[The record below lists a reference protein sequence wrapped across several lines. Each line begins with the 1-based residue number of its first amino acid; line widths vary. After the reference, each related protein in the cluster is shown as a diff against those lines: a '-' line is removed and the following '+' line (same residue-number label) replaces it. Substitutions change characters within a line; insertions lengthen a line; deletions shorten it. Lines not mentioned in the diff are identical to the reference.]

1 MSKKPL
7 YNRLKN
13 LFTDLE
19 QEASGPPLP
28 DELPLSTK
36 GWFWE
41 CDGDGRYTWCSP
53 EVEACLGFSADSFT
67 GKLLDVYAIQP
78 DAGVR
83 LRNLIQQNGHPVEM
97 EAPFRT
103 NSGEWISARVQVMV
117 RPSNNGHRAGWRGA
131 CQLLAEEEGLAAL
144 PAADAQLARK
154 NGKKHLD
161 LPVQG
166 NLAPSSRK
174 DNIPYSDGLAI
185 ENGEI
190 TSARALWSSAGKQSL
205 ETRKSV
211 IQSAESGVPAAI
223 AIPISMG
230 EQARGI
236 LEIVDEADP
245 DRRWSEEE
253 RLLVEEVAGQLAIA
267 LENARL
273 YEAVHQELAERT
285 VAEQEVL
292 RRNQDL
298 AALNQIGQEL
308 SKLARDEDILDIL
321 FTTIS
326 EIFGNRYLTIALYDE
341 KTRMVAY
348 PIHTRDS
355 KPVVLPDRPVDR
367 SLVGHI
373 LKTKSPLLLG
383 NDIANTLRLLGIEP
397 PDPAPVSLMAV
408 PMVTGDRSIG
418 AVLLEDYQTEDAYTN
433 LQLEL
438 LSTIAAQATTALENA
453 KLFGEITTALTA
465 LETRERYQSN
475 IANAVATLTEFGTR
489 DLMDV
494 LQALSKAAQSNRV
507 YFARVEEDAGVLY
520 WENICYWTDPD
531 VSPNFNQ
538 TPLPRIPVGE
548 YSLWSSAL
556 KEKGWCSDALE
567 QLPPPEREYLLGQG
581 VQSCL
586 LLAVHGKHAFPG
598 FIAFDQIDHPRIWQ
612 NDEVSSLQVAA
623 DALSNT
629 IVREDLLDQLQ
640 VSLDETENL
649 YNASHRLALATD
661 LQEMVASIA
670 TSVNS
675 SAINRCVLVLFE
687 GNGGQKAGRMK
698 VAGNWYAGFGT
709 PPPAVGS
716 DFAHPA
722 CERLFLTSSSA
733 FYNVSE
739 NNIDPSLAALLQ
751 EQNALSVAILPL
763 WSSKYQLGVLLL
775 MSEELHPFTGNEIR
789 SFPPLID
796 QMATSVENLRL
807 FKQTQDAL
815 SETAS
820 LYQISNGIA
829 QATDSHDLIRL
840 VGKIMLS
847 GNADLTTIL
856 RVTQYAGDEP
866 TELEMVGIY
875 DVRGEYDPSGLR
887 LPVSDLPLVQ
897 SLGTEALVINDV
909 TAMQSDPISRKTLLR
924 LDVLAACLVPL
935 RSAGRLV
942 GLLVSASRRPS
953 SFKADYVHLLQVA
966 ASGVSVAIER
976 QRLLEEARRRAL
988 ELQTAAEITRD
999 TTSTLSLDVL
1009 LQKMVNLVKE
1019 RFNFYHVSIFLTEE
1033 DSNDAVITES
1043 TGEAGRI
1050 LKERNYRVKAGTRSA
1065 VGQALETGVP
1075 VVINDADHS
1084 EIFTY
1089 TPMLSDT
1096 LSEISLP
1103 LKLGERIL
1111 GVLDAQSTR
1120 TNSFAQGDVAV
1131 FQTLADQ
1138 IAIAIDN
1145 ARSYELVQKAVED
1158 MREVDRM
1165 KSQFLA
1171 NMSHELRT
1179 PLNSIIGFSRVI
1191 LKGIDGP
1198 INDIQQ
1204 QDLSAIYNSG
1214 QHLLNLI
1221 NDVLDLSKI
1230 EAGKME
1236 LSFGDLDITEIVNSV
1251 MSTAMGLVKDKS
1263 IDLKKVVPENL
1274 PKVRGD
1280 TTRIRQVLLN
1290 LISNAAKFTDVGS
1303 ITIEVSIKRGPS
1315 GKLELVTEV
1324 TDTGPGIAAEDQ
1336 HKLFQ
1341 PFSQVDDSPTRK
1353 TGGTGLGLSICRSL
1367 MEMHGGSIGL
1377 NWSEVGKGSRFFFSL
1392 PLPNQPDLEEIL
1404 PDGDSHTIL
1413 VIDDDMQVIK
1423 LYQRYL
1429 NPQGY
1434 HVVPLTEPLKAV
1446 ERALD
1451 IHPIA
1456 ITCDVMMPQ
1465 KDGWQVLQDLKN
1477 NPETRNIPII
1487 MCSIL
1492 EEEEKGFSLGAADY
1506 LVKPFLREDLVNA
1519 ITRLDKKGQIHTVLV
1534 IDDDPDDLR
1543 LLKKLVEESG
1553 RFQAKLADGGLKGWE
1568 IIQKERPDVVVL
1580 DMFMPDMDGFRI
1592 LEKMQ
1597 TDANLKEIPVV
1608 VLTGVDLSAE
1618 QQQKLADFR
1627 QQMLTKGFLS
1637 EKELMNTL
1645 DQALKRIQS

>member
-7 YNRLKN
+7 YSRLN
-13 LFTDLE
+13 TLFSDLE
-19 QEASGPPLP
+19 QEASGPLP
-28 DELPLSTK
+28 PEEIPPTTL

-53 EVEACLGFSADSFT
+53 EVESCLGLTPESFN

-78 DAGVR
+78 EAGVR
-83 LRNLIQQNGHPVEM
+83 LRNLIQQNGHPVET
-97 EAPFRT
+97 EAPLRM
-103 NSGEWISARVQVMV
+103 NSGEWVNVRLQVMV
-117 RPSNNGHRAGWRGA
+117 KPGKNGHRSGWRGVCQLLSAEDSAAPLPATDEGASSNNG
-131 CQLLAEEEGLAAL
+131 
-144 PAADAQLARK
+144 K
-154 NGKKHLD
+154 NAYGPNGNGQKKEI
-161 LPVQG
+161 
-166 NLAPSSRK
+166 ASKEMRPS
-174 DNIPYSDGLAI
+174 SDGLAF

-190 TSARALWSSAGKQSL
+190 KAAKTLWSSAGKQSL
-205 ETRKSV
+205 ETSKLV
-211 IQSAESGVPAAI
+211 AQAGETGNPAAI
-223 AIPISMG
+223 AIPISVG
-230 EQARGI
+230 EETKGI
-236 LEIVDEADP
+236 LEILDESNEG
-245 DRRWSEEE
+245 RRWSEEE

-285 VAEQEVL
+285 RAEQEVL

-321 FTTIS
+321 FNTIG
-326 EIFGNRYLTIALYDE
+326 EIFDSRNLTIALYNE
-341 KTRMVAY
+341 KTSSVAY
-348 PIHTRDS
+348 PIHTRDG
-355 KPVVLPDRPVDR
+355 KPGALLDGPVKR

-383 NDIANTLRLLGIEP
+383 ADVASTLHLLGIEP
-397 PDPAPVSLMAV
+397 PNPAPASMLAV
-408 PMVTGDRSIG
+408 PMITGDRPLG
-418 AVLLEDYQTEDAYTN
+418 AILLEDFQKENAYTN
-433 LQLEL
+433 VQLEL
-438 LSTIAAQATTALENA
+438 LSTIASQATTALENA

-465 LETRERYQSN
+465 LETRERYQSH
-475 IANAVATLTEFGTR
+475 IASSVAILTEFGTR
-489 DLMDV
+489 NLMEV
-494 LQALSKAAQSNRV
+494 LQALGRAAQASRV
-507 YFARVEEDAGVLY
+507 YFSRVVEDAGMLY
-520 WENICYWTDPD
+520 WESTGAWIDPD
-531 VSPNFNQ
+531 ANHTFDSEPIRRMPVNEYPYWS
-538 TPLPRIPVGE
+538 RI
-548 YSLWSSAL
+548 L
-556 KEKGWCSDALE
+556 KEKGWVCDALDR
-567 QLPPPEREYLLGQG
+567 LPPAERMFLMEQG
-581 VQSCL
+581 IQSSL
-586 LLAVHGKHAFPG
+586 LLAVQGKRAVPG
-598 FIAFDQIDHPRIWQ
+598 FVAFDQVDHPRKWQ
-612 NDEVSSLQVAA
+612 NDEISSLQVAA

-629 IVREDLLDQLQ
+629 TVREDLLDQLQ

-649 YNASHRLALATD
+649 YNASHRLALATE

-675 SAINRCVLVLFE
+675 TTINRCVLVLFDE
-687 GNGGQKAGRMK
+687 SGGAQKNRMK
-698 VAGNWYAGFGT
+698 VAANWYAGFGT
-709 PPPAVGS
+709 PPPAIGTN
-716 DFAHPA
+716 FAHPA
-722 CERLFLTSSSA
+722 CERLFVSSSPA

-739 NNIDPSLAALLQ
+739 DNIDPTLAALLQ
-751 EQNALSVAILPL
+751 EQDALSVAILPL
-763 WSSKYQLGVLLL
+763 WASKYQLGVLLL
-775 MSEELHPFTGNEIR
+775 MSEELHPFTGREIR

-796 QMATSVENLRL
+796 QMATSIENLRL
-807 FKQTQDAL
+807 FKQTQEAL
-815 SETAS
+815 SETAL

-829 QATDSHDLIRL
+829 QATNSHDLIRL
-840 VGKIMLS
+840 VGKTLLA

-856 RVTQYAGDEP
+856 RVTQFMDDEP
-866 TELEMVGIY
+866 SELEIVGIY
-875 DVRGEYDPSGLR
+875 DARGEYDPSGLR
-887 LPVSDLPLVQ
+887 LPVSDLPLVHQ
-897 SLGTEALVINDV
+897 VGTEALILNDI
-909 TAMQSDPISRKTLLR
+909 TTMLSDPVSRKTLLR
-924 LDVLAACLVPL
+924 LDVLAACIVPL

-942 GLLVSASRRPS
+942 GLLVAASRRPAT
-953 SFKADYVHLLQVA
+953 FKSDYVHLLQVA
-966 ASGVSVAIER
+966 SAGVAVAIER

-999 TTSTLSLDVL
+999 TTSTLSLDKL
-1009 LQKMVNLVKE
+1009 LQRMVNLVKE
-1019 RFNFYHVSIFLTEE
+1019 RFNFYHVSIFLNEE
-1033 DSNDAVITES
+1033 GSSNAVITES
-1043 TGEAGRI
+1043 TGETGRI
-1050 LKERNYRVKAGTRSA
+1050 LKERNFLVKAGSRSA
-1065 VGQALETGVP
+1065 IGQVLATGEP
-1075 VVINDADHS
+1075 VVINDAGRS

-1089 TPMLSDT
+1089 LPMLSDT
-1096 LSEISLP
+1096 RSEISLP

-1111 GVLDAQSTR
+1111 GVLDAQSTQV
-1120 TNSFAQGDVAV
+1120 NSFTPGDVTV

-1236 LSFGDLDITEIVNSV
+1236 LSFSEIDITEIVNSV
-1251 MSTAMGLVKDKS
+1251 MSTAIGLVKDKQVE
-1263 IDLKKVVPENL
+1263 LKKIVPESL

-1290 LISNAAKFTDVGS
+1290 LISNAAKFTDDGS
-1303 ITIEVSIKRGPS
+1303 ITIEVSIKSGNS
-1315 GKLELVTEV
+1315 GKLELFTEV

-1341 PFSQVDDSPTRK
+1341 PFSQVDNSPTRK

-1367 MEMHGGSIGL
+1367 MEMHGGDIGL

-1392 PLPNQPDLEEIL
+1392 PLQNQPEPEEA
-1404 PDGDSHTIL
+1404 PTGDSHTIL

-1434 HVVPLTEPLKAV
+1434 YIVPLTEPSKAV
-1446 ERALD
+1446 EKALE
-1451 IHPIA
+1451 IHPLA
-1456 ITCDVMMPQ
+1456 ITLDVMMPQ
-1465 KDGWQVLQDLKN
+1465 KDGWTVLRELKN
-1477 NPETRNIPII
+1477 NPETRSIPII

-1492 EEEEKGFSLGAADY
+1492 EEEEKGFSLGASDY
-1506 LVKPFLREDLVNA
+1506 LVKPFLREDLVNS
-1519 ITRLDKKGQIHTVLV
+1519 ISRLDKEGQNQTVLV
-1534 IDDDPDDLR
+1534 VDDDPDDLR
-1543 LLKKLVEESG
+1543 LLKKLIDESG
-1553 RFQAKLADGGLKGWE
+1553 RFHAKLAEGGLKGWE
-1568 IIQKERPDVVVL
+1568 MLQTERPDVVVL

-1592 LEKMQ
+1592 LEKIRS
-1597 TDANLKEIPVV
+1597 DPDLKEIPVV

-1618 QQQKLADFR
+1618 QQQKLIDFR

-1637 EKELMNTL
+1637 EKELMSTL
-1645 DQALKRIQS
+1645 DRALQKMK

>member
-7 YNRLKN
+7 YSRLKT

-19 QEASGPPLP
+19 QEVTGPPLP
-28 DELPLSTK
+28 DELPLTTR

-41 CDGDGRYTWCSP
+41 CDSDGRYTWCSQ
-53 EVEACLGFSADSFT
+53 EVKDCLGLTSDSFL

-78 DAGVR
+78 EAGVR
-83 LRNLIQQNGHPVEM
+83 LRSLIQQNGHPVDM
-97 EAPFRT
+97 EAPFQT
-103 NSGEWISARVQVMV
+103 NGGEWVKVHVQVV
-117 RPSNNGHRAGWRGA
+117 IRPSQNGHRAGWRGA
-131 CQLLAEEEGLAAL
+131 CQLLVEEEKD
-144 PAADAQLARK
+144 PAYPPVDLQL
-154 NGKKHLD
+154 NGGKKQG
-161 LPVQG
+161 LPVS
-166 NLAPSSRK
+166 APESPQNPVPAKEYRLS
-174 DNIPYSDGLAI
+174 NDGLAF

-190 TSARALWSSAGKQSL
+190 TPAKAFWSNAGKQSL
-205 ETRKSV
+205 ETRKPV
-211 IQSAESGVPAAI
+211 IQAAESGVPAAI
-223 AIPISMG
+223 AIPISVG
-230 EQARGI
+230 KESKGI
-236 LEIVDEADP
+236 LEILDETNLG
-245 DRRWSEEE
+245 RQWSEEE

-285 VAEQEVL
+285 RAEQEVL

-321 FTTIS
+321 YATIG
-326 EIFGNRYLTIALYDE
+326 EIFDSRNLTIALFDE
-341 KTRMVAY
+341 KTRSVAY
-348 PIHTRDS
+348 PIHTHDGN
-355 KPVVLPDRPVDR
+355 PVVLSDGPADR

-383 NDIANTLRLLGIEP
+383 SDVPKTLRLLGVEP
-397 PDPAPVSLMAV
+397 PEPAPASLLAV
-408 PMVTGDRSIG
+408 PMITGDRSIG
-418 AVLLEDYQTEDAYTN
+418 AVLLEDYKTKNAYTN
-433 LQLEL
+433 VQLEL
-438 LSTIAAQATTALENA
+438 LSTIASQATTALENA

-475 IANAVATLTEFGTR
+475 IASAVATLTEFGTR
-489 DLMDV
+489 NLLDV
-494 LQALSKAAQSNRV
+494 LQALGRASQANRV
-507 YFARVEEDAGVLY
+507 YFARVHEDAGVSY
-520 WENICYWTDPD
+520 WESAGIWIDSDANGEVNSEAIRRVQ
-531 VSPNFNQ
+531 VSEFPHWV
-538 TPLPRIPVGE
+538 T
-548 YSLWSSAL
+548 AL
-556 KEKGWCSDALE
+556 KEKGWSGDPLE
-567 QLPPPEREYLLGQG
+567 HLPSPEREFLLSQG
-581 VQSCL
+581 IQSCL
-586 LLAVHGKHAFPG
+586 LLAVQGKRSIPG
-598 FIAFDQIDHPRIWQ
+598 FIAFDQMDHPRAWQ
-612 NDEVSSLQVAA
+612 NDEISSLQVAA

-629 IVREDLLDQLQ
+629 TVREDLLDQLQ

-675 SAINRCVLVLFE
+675 STINRCVLVLFE
-687 GNGGQKAGRMK
+687 ENNGMQARHMK

-709 PPPAVGS
+709 PPPAIGS
-716 DFAHPA
+716 NFAHPA
-722 CERLFLTSSSA
+722 CERLFVSSSPA
-733 FYNVSE
+733 FFNVSE
-739 NNIDPSLAALLQ
+739 DNIDPSLAALLQ

-763 WSSKYQLGVLLL
+763 WASKYQLGVLLL
-775 MSEELHPFTGNEIR
+775 MSEELHPFTGREIR

-796 QMATSVENLRL
+796 QMATSIENLRL
-807 FKQTQDAL
+807 FKQTQEAL
-815 SETAS
+815 SETAL

-829 QATDSHDLIRL
+829 QAVDSHDLIRL
-840 VGKIMLS
+840 IGKTLLS
-847 GNADLTTIL
+847 GNADLATIL
-856 RVTQYAGDEP
+856 RVTQFADEEP
-866 TELEMVGIY
+866 SELEMVGVY
-875 DVRGEYDPSGLR
+875 DVRGEYDPLGLR
-887 LPVSDLPLVQ
+887 MPVADLPLVQ
-897 SLGTEALVINDV
+897 SLDKEAMIINDI

-924 LDVLAACLVPL
+924 LDVLSACIVPL

-942 GLLVSASRRPS
+942 GLLVAASHRPS
-953 SFKADYVHLLQVA
+953 SFNADYVHLLQVA
-966 ASGVSVAIER
+966 ASGIAVAIER

-1009 LQKMVNLVKE
+1009 LQRMVGLVKE

-1033 DSNDAVITES
+1033 GSSNAVIIEL
-1043 TGEAGRI
+1043 TGETGRI
-1050 LKERNYRVKAGTRSA
+1050 LKERNYKVKAGSHSA
-1065 VGQALETGVP
+1065 VGQVLATGAP
-1075 VVINDADHS
+1075 VVINDSSRSDV
-1084 EIFTY
+1084 FTY

-1096 LSEISLP
+1096 RSEISLP
-1103 LKLGERIL
+1103 LKLGERVL

-1120 TNSFAQGDVAV
+1120 VNSFAPGDVIV

-1204 QDLSAIYNSG
+1204 QDLGAIYNSG

-1251 MSTAMGLVKDKS
+1251 MSTALGLVKDKP
-1263 IDLKKVVPENL
+1263 IDLKKIVPENL

-1290 LISNAAKFTDVGS
+1290 LISNAAKFTDEGT
-1303 ITIEVSIKRGPS
+1303 ITIEVSIKPGAS
-1315 GKLELVTEV
+1315 GKLELMTEV
-1324 TDTGPGIAAEDQ
+1324 TDSGPGIAAEDQ

-1367 MEMHGGSIGL
+1367 MDMHSGSIGL

-1392 PLPNQPDLEEIL
+1392 PLPNQPELDETR
-1404 PDGDSHTIL
+1404 PGDDHTIL

-1446 ERALD
+1446 ERALE
-1451 IHPIA
+1451 IRPLA
-1456 ITCDVMMPQ
+1456 ITLDVMMPE
-1465 KDGWQVLQDLKN
+1465 KDGWQVLQELKN

-1487 MCSIL
+1487 VCSIL
-1492 EEEEKGFSLGAADY
+1492 EEEEKGFNLGASDY
-1506 LVKPFLREDLVNA
+1506 LVKPFLREDLVNS
-1519 ITRLDKKGQIHTVLV
+1519 ITRVDKEGQNHTVLV

-1543 LLKKLVEESG
+1543 LLKKLIDESG
-1553 RFQAKLADGGLKGWE
+1553 RFHARLAEGGLKGWE

-1592 LEKMQ
+1592 LEKMG
-1597 TDANLKEIPVV
+1597 TDPNLKEIPVV
-1608 VLTGVDLSAE
+1608 VLTGVDLSVE
-1618 QQQKLADFR
+1618 QQQKLTDFR

-1637 EKELMNTL
+1637 EKELMNSL
-1645 DQALKRIQS
+1645 DQALRRIQK